1 MKKRLLVILA
11 LVLLVAGCTLNKYNE
26 KEALEFKNT
35 YEALNGEKMG
45 EKEYRKL
52 SIDKNNPFVKTTDEE
67 IVKKIESKD
76 TFYVYFGDPK
86 CPWCRSVIEEAIKIS
101 QKEKI
106 YTIYYVNIWDK
117 DFNEVVRDK
126 YTINKKGKLEKVSDG
141 TKAYKKLLKAF
152 DSLLTDYTLTND
164 KGKTVKAGE
173 KRIYAPNFFFVQN
186 GKAVKMTEGISDKQK
201 DPFEKLTNEILK
213 DEYKAFEEFFK
224 ED

>member
-1 MKKRLLVILA
+1 MRKRILVI
-11 LVLLVAGCTLNKYNE
+11 LVLLVALTGCTSGKYNE
-26 KEALEFKNT
+26 KEAVKFKDT
-35 YEALNGEKMG
+35 YEKLNGEKIG
-45 EKEYRKL
+45 EHEYRTV
-52 SIDKNNPFVKTTDEE
+52 SIDKRNPFVKTTDEE
-67 IVKKIESKD
+67 IVKKLENKE

-101 QKEKI
+101 QKEKV

-126 YTINKKGKLEKVSDG
+126 YAINKKGKVEKVSDG
-141 TKAYKKLLKAF
+141 TKAYSKLLKAF
-152 DSLLTDYTLTND
+152 DSLLSDYTLTD
-164 KGKTVKAGE
+164 EKGKEVKVGE

-186 GKAVKMTEGISDKQK
+186 GKAVKMTEGISEKQK
-201 DPFEKLTNEILK
+201 DPFEKLTNDILK